1 MPVDMRPAIPLALPR
16 SISFTARRRR
26 LLRWLATAVTSITAV
41 LAILLVAA
49 GAVLLGMS

>member
-1 MPVDMRPAIPLALPR
+1 MPVDMRPAIPVALPR
-16 SISFTARRRR
+16 STPLIARHRR